1 MSRNN
6 APHDLKEYSPK
17 VIGAPRSV
25 KMGTTASPR
34 SYGACHAKEDAA
46 TLVPRPI
53 APRSPWSSGAHSF
66 RPSQSEARPMR
77 PTPPR
82 KLGLE
87 GIVSKRRDSPYSSG
101 RSRIKIKN
109 PMRLQ

>member
-1 MSRNN
+1 MRRNN

-53 APRSPWSSGAHSF
+53 APPIPMVVGGSFFPTEPVGSPAHAPNPPAQA
-66 RPSQSEARPMR
+66 RARRHRVEAA
-77 PTPPR
+77 
-82 KLGLE
+82 
-87 GIVSKRRDSPYSSG
+87 
-101 RSRIKIKN
+101 
-109 PMRLQ
+109 RLAL